1 MSNSNMKDLIERYLI
16 AYNAF
21 DVDGMLSILSNDVR
35 FENYS
40 DGQLTAE
47 ANGIDEFRML
57 AERSKSVFAERE
69 QRITDLEFGH
79 DSAIASISYRGKLA
93 ADIPNGPP
101 AGTVL
106 DLQGKSEFSFNQGKI
121 TKIADRS

>member
-21 DVDGMLSILSNDVR
+21 DVDGMLSTLSNDVR

-40 DGQLTAE
+40 GNQLTAE

-57 AERSKSVFAERE
+57 AERAKSIFSERE

-79 DSAIASISYRGKLA
+79 DSAIASIAYRGKLA